1 MNSYYY
7 EELPVD
13 ISEGAALAIAGVF
26 LGILAVVA
34 LVALVLWV
42 LRSSALHKIAKRRG
56 IRHAWLAWIPLG
68 GSWILGSVSDQYQHL
83 VRGKVTSRR
92 KILLLLSLVSMFLG
106 LGNGIVTIVQA
117 IMAQTDVMAVAWA
130 FATMSSSLL
139 VWACGLATLVF
150 NHICNYDLYRSCNPQ
165 TSVVFLVLGI
175 VIPITEPFF
184 YFVNR
189 KKDLGMVKPEPAPAA
204 PAEPVELPT
213 ATPDF

>member
-13 ISEGAALAIAGVF
+13 ISDGAALAIAGVF

-42 LRSSALHKIAKRRG
+42 LRSSALHKIAKRRN

-106 LGNGIVTIVQA
+106 LGNGIVTIIQA
-117 IMAQTDVMAVAWA
+117 IMAQTDVRAVAWA

>member
-13 ISEGAALAIAGVF
+13 ISDGAALAIAGVF

-34 LVALVLWV
+34 LVGLVLWV
-42 LRSSALHKIAKRRG
+42 LRSSALHKIAKRRN

-106 LGNGIVTIVQA
+106 LGNGIVTIIQA
-117 IMAQTDVMAVAWA
+117 IMAQTDVRAVAWA

-213 ATPDF
+213 APPDF

>member
-13 ISEGAALAIAGVF
+13 ISDGAALAIAGVF

-42 LRSSALHKIAKRRG
+42 LRSSALHKIAKRRN

-106 LGNGIVTIVQA
+106 LGNGIVTIIQA
-117 IMAQTDVMAVAWA
+117 IMAQTDVRAVAWA

-184 YFVNR
+184 YFVDR